1 MMKKIIAVSAV
12 VLFVLVGACL
22 IFWRH
27 TPFAYSG
34 VVEAIEVDVPAR
46 LSDTIETLP
55 VQEGSPVKEGEE
67 LARLECK
74 DVALQYAIAQKEFER
89 AEKLLKTTAGSR
101 ENYDLKKHQFDQAA
115 LHKSWCLIKS
125 PLTGKVLYK
134 YYEAGE
140 FIPAGRKLLT
150 VADLNRLDVW
160 VYVEHDMLARLQ
172 IGMKVEGFL
181 PETGQTFQGVILS
194 INDEAEFTPKNVQTR
209 RERERLVYGVKTR
222 FENDAKQTLKP
233 GMTLEVSFPQEAR

>member
-1 MMKKIIAVSAV
+1 MKKVIAVS
-12 VLFVLVGACL
+12 VLILFILVGACL

-46 LSDTIETLP
+46 MSDTIETLS
-55 VQEGSPVKEGEE
+55 VQEGSAVQAGQE

-74 DVALQYAIAQKEFER
+74 DADLQYSIAKKEFER

-101 ENYDLKKHQFDQAA
+101 ENYDLKKHQFDQAS
-115 LHKSWCLIKS
+115 LHKDWCLIKS

-140 FIPAGRKLLT
+140 FIPAGRTLVT
-150 VADLNRLDVW
+150 VADLNQMDVW

-172 IGMKVEGFL
+172 LGMKVAGFL
-181 PETGQTFQGVILS
+181 PETGKTFQGKILS

-209 RERERLVYGVKTR
+209 RERERLVYGIKTR
-222 FENDAKQTLKP
+222 FANDDKHTLKP
-233 GMTLEVSFPQEAR
+233 GMTLEISFPQEGK